1 MPFCSLKN
9 APKLILPSYQ
19 HPEQNATYNIH
30 PTECFFFTLAL
41 GFGRCYIVWA
51 METKVAV
58 PIAAR
63 TPEQAHQQVQAA
75 LAAGADLL
83 ELRVDYLEH
92 LTTELVTA
100 LIGEIRS
107 SGDKT
112 PLIVTCRD
120 KQQGGAID
128 YPARLRVD
136 VLVAALKAGAEF
148 IDFEYANF
156 YLSDNQGR
164 LRLALSQS
172 RKGRLILS
180 AHNFETR
187 FENIGRLFR
196 TISNACAGAIPKLIY
211 VANHINDC
219 FEALDLLH
227 QTSAERIVFCMGEA
241 GLISRILVKKLGGFV
256 TFASVDEENATAP
269 GQLTIKQLKTLYHYN
284 TIAADTKLFGVIA
297 NPVGHSLSP
306 AIHNACFVDKG
317 LNCLY
322 LPLLVEGG
330 REEFDSFVSHAL
342 LRKWLNFG
350 GFSVTIPHKESALA
364 YVRAK
369 HGAVEPLAVRIGAA
383 NTLLVGPDG
392 KLIASNTDY
401 AGALDAIAK
410 EAKITRAKLKGL
422 PVAIVG
428 AGGVA
433 RALVVGLSDAGAN
446 ITIYNRTVERGEKL
460 AAEFGCAF
468 APLDALVSVD
478 AKLLINCTSIGMH
491 PNVEATP
498 VPPEILKKTM
508 AVFDT
513 VYNPAE
519 TLLLKEAKKKKAKTI
534 DGVAM
539 FVNQA
544 MAQFKLFTHQE
555 ANADLMRKTICD
567 CLSSD

>member
-1 MPFCSLKN
+1 
-9 APKLILPSYQ
+9 
-19 HPEQNATYNIH
+19 
-30 PTECFFFTLAL
+30 
-41 GFGRCYIVWA
+41 

-75 LAAGADLL
+75 QAAGADLL

-92 LTTELVTA
+92 LTTELVTS
-100 LIGEIRS
+100 LIAEIKG
-107 SGDKT
+107 SGGKPP

-120 KQQGGAID
+120 KQQGGAMD

-148 IDFEYANF
+148 IDFEYDNF
-156 YLSDNQGR
+156 HLSDNQGR

-187 FENIGRLFR
+187 FENIGKLYR
-196 TISNACAGAIPKLIY
+196 TISNACLGAIPKLIY

-219 FEALDLLH
+219 FDALDLLH
-227 QTSAERIVFCMGEA
+227 QTSAERIIFCMGEA

-256 TFASVDEENATAP
+256 TFASLDEENATAP
-269 GQLTIKQLKTLYHYN
+269 GQLTIKQLKTLYRYDA
-284 TIAADTKLFGVIA
+284 IQADTQLFGVIA

-330 REEFDSFVSHAL
+330 QQEFDSFVNHTL

-364 YVRAK
+364 YVRARR
-369 HGAVEPLAVRIGAA
+369 GSVEPLAARIGAA

-392 KLIASNTDY
+392 KLIACNTDY
-401 AGALDAIAK
+401 AGALDAIAR
-410 EAKITRAKLKGL
+410 EAKISRAKLKGL
-422 PVAIVG
+422 PVALVG

-433 RALVVGLSDAGAN
+433 RALVAGLSDAGADV
-446 ITIYNRTVERGEKL
+446 TIYNRTLERAEKL
-460 AAEFGCAF
+460 AAEFGCKF
-468 APLDALVSVD
+468 APLDDVRNVD

-491 PNVEATP
+491 PNVEAAP
-498 VPPEILKKTM
+498 VPVESLKRTM

-519 TLLLKEAKKKKAKTI
+519 TLLLREAQKKKAKTI

-544 MAQFKLFTHQE
+544 MAQFKLFTHQD
-555 ANADLMRKTICD
+555 ANPDLMRKVVLENMGCHQNQ
-567 CLSSD
+567 SK

>member
-1 MPFCSLKN
+1 
-9 APKLILPSYQ
+9 
-19 HPEQNATYNIH
+19 
-30 PTECFFFTLAL
+30 
-41 GFGRCYIVWA
+41 
-51 METKVAV
+51 METRIAV

-63 TPEQAHQQVQAA
+63 SREQAHQQVRAA
-75 LAAGADLL
+75 QVAGADLL

-92 LTTELVTA
+92 LSTELVGT
-100 LIGEIRS
+100 LIGEIKNV
-107 SGDKT
+107 GGKPP

-120 KQQGGAID
+120 KLEGGALD
-128 YPARLRVD
+128 YPGRLRVD
-136 VLVAALKAGAEF
+136 VLIAALKAGAEF
-148 IDFEYANF
+148 IDFEYDNF
-156 YLSDNQGR
+156 CSTENQER
-164 LRLALSQS
+164 LRVALSQS

-187 FENIGRLFR
+187 FENIGKLFR
-196 TISNACAGAIPKLIY
+196 TISNACPGAIPKLIY

-219 FEALDLLH
+219 FEAFDLLH
-227 QTSAERIVFCMGEA
+227 QTSAERIIFCMGEA
-241 GLISRILVKKLGGFV
+241 GLISRILAKKLGSFV
-256 TFASVDEENATAP
+256 TFASIDEDTATAP
-269 GQLTIKQLKTLYHYN
+269 GQLTIQQLKRLYRYDA
-284 TIAADTKLFGVIA
+284 IGADTKLFGVIA

-306 AIHNACFVDKG
+306 AIHNACFADKS

-330 REEFDSFVSHAL
+330 RYEFDSFVNQVL
-342 LRKWLNFG
+342 LRKWLHFG
-350 GFSVTIPHKESALA
+350 GFSVTIPHKENALA

-369 HGAVEPLAVRIGAA
+369 HGLVEPLAAKIGAA

-401 AGALDAIAK
+401 AGALDALAK
-410 EAKITRAKLKGL
+410 EAKISRAKLKGL

-433 RALVVGLSDAGAN
+433 RALVAGLSDAGAN
-446 ITIYNRTVERGEKL
+446 ITIYNRTVERAENL

-468 APLDALVSVD
+468 EPLDGLSSVD

-491 PNVEATP
+491 PNVEAMP
-498 VPPEILKKTM
+498 IPAEILKKTM

-519 TLLLKEAKKKKAKTI
+519 TLLLKEAKQKKAKTI

-544 MAQFKLFTHQE
+544 MAQFKLFTHQD
-555 ANADLMRKTICD
+555 ANAELMRTTVLENLKEV
-567 CLSSD
+567 